1 MKKLLAFLMTM
12 LLICSLFGCSS
23 GSGDYDSGWGDGYR
37 AGYDAAYNE
46 INGGNSNN
54 GNNSNNSNNSY
65 NGNNNQN
72 NGSNNVTTN
81 PSETQFILPELPL
94 ELSFYGFGNDL
105 RSSVKVLSVTFEQVN
120 IGYKMYFSGEKL
132 YDKEG
137 NQHSDSCKIGWKLY
151 DEDGFVVESGTVYS
165 SNVAVGEKFKDA
177 YCYVTEVEVGKT
189 YRLELLDSV
198 L

>member
-1 MKKLLAFLMTM
+1 MKKGIAMVMAVLMIGT
-12 LLICSLFGCSS
+12 LFGCSS
-23 GSGDYDSGWGDGYR
+23 GSGDYSAGWNNGYQ

-46 INGGNSNN
+46 INGGNNNVGNNN
-54 GNNSNNSNNSY
+54 GNNDNSNNDY
-65 NGNNNQN
+65 QN

-81 PSETQFILPELPL
+81 PPETQFILPELPL
-94 ELSFYGFGNDL
+94 ELSYYWSGNRL
-105 RSSVKVLSVTFEQVN
+105 QSSVKVLSVTLEQVN

-137 NQHSDSCKIGWKLY
+137 NQHSDSCLIGWKLY

-165 SNVAVGEKFKDA
+165 SNVTVGEKFKDA
-177 YCYVTEVEVGKT
+177 YCFVTEVEVGKT

-198 L
+198 S